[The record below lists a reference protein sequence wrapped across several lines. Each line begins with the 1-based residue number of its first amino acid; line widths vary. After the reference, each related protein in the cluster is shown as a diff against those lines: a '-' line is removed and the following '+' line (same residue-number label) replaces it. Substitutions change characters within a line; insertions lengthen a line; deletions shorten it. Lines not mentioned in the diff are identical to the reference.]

1 MIKRVV
7 NKLKRELKKPYQTL
21 LVRGKTKYFCI
32 GRNKTGTT
40 SLMKA
45 FEDLGFIVGN
55 QRVAE
60 LLTDRCYFEGHFES
74 IVKYCKTAQVFQD
87 IPFSY
92 PDTFKH
98 LDAAY
103 PGSKFILTVR
113 DDAEQW
119 YRSLTRYHAKLYG
132 GGNTPTIDDLRS
144 ATYVRKGFMYN
155 TVRVHG
161 TPDHDP
167 YNKGIMIGHY
177 NRYNQSV
184 KDYFKERSDD
194 LLVINLAESGAYRR
208 FVNFV
213 GVQSAFNDF
222 PWENK
227 S

>member
-1 MIKRVV
+1 
-7 NKLKRELKKPYQTL
+7 
-21 LVRGKTKYFCI
+21 
-32 GRNKTGTT
+32 
-40 SLMKA
+40 MKA
-45 FEDLGFIVGN
+45 FEDLGFIVGD
-55 QRVAE
+55 QRTAE
-60 LLTDRCYFEGHFES
+60 LLTDRFYFEGRFEP

-103 PGSKFILTVR
+103 PGSKFILTIR

-119 YRSLTRYHAKLYG
+119 YRSLTRFHAKLLG
-132 GGNTPTIDDLRS
+132 SGKIPSIDDLRS
-144 ATYVRKGFMYN
+144 ATYVRKEFMYN
-155 TVRVHG
+155 MVRVHG
-161 TPDHDP
+161 TPDDDP
-167 YNKGIMIGHY
+167 YNKEIMIEHY

-194 LLVINLAESGAYRR
+194 LLVINLVESGAYRR
-208 FVNFV
+208 FVDFV

-227 S
+227 T